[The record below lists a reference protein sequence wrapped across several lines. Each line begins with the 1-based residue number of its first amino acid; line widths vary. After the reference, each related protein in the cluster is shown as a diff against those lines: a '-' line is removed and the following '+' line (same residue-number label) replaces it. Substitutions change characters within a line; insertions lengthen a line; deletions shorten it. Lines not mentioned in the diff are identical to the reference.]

1 MPGAVLGAR
10 GTRDDPALV
19 ELTSAWEWGCL
30 GAENKGEKPESGK
43 EWCVCYSRKFRL
55 RNEDKGDVW

>member
-30 GAENKGEKPESGK
+30 GVTSGGAGQCKKQGESLG
-43 EWCVCYSRKFRL
+43 F
-55 RNEDKGDVW
+55 